1 MKKIMFMMNSLDGG
15 GAEKVLQTLLQHLD
29 SSKYDITLYSMHREN
44 IAAMDYPSSVHY
56 KVVFDQKNRKNRFL
70 RRLDEFAGKI
80 KGKLFQI
87 APSKLFYALYFH
99 EKFDVEIAFIE
110 GESTKI
116 ISGST
121 NRKSKKYAWV
131 HTDMQQNPWTDF
143 LYRDAADER
152 RHYDAFD
159 RVLCVSQ
166 PVRAAFLCKY
176 GVSADKVMVQYNPVD
191 REEIRSKAE
200 IPVPGLRKSKFRM
213 VAVGRLVHQ
222 KGFDR
227 LIEIAAKLYSDGF
240 DFEILVLGEGED
252 RTLLETM
259 IQKFNLEH
267 TVYLMGFQSNPY
279 AIMATADLL
288 VCSSRAEGF
297 STVVT
302 EGVILGLPV
311 VSTDCAG
318 MRELFGD
325 AQCGIVT
332 KNDTDDLYRALKHV
346 LSHVDELDTYRSA
359 ALARGKDFEMN
370 QVIEKIEKLL
380 DM

>member
-15 GAEKVLQTLLQHLD
+15 GAEKVLQTLLRHLD
-29 SSKYDITLYSMHREN
+29 RSKYDITLYSMHREN
-44 IAAMDYPSSVHY
+44 IAAMDYPSFVHY

-116 ISGST
+116 VSGST

-131 HTDMQQNPWTDF
+131 HIDLQQNPWTDF
-143 LYRDAADER
+143 LYHGVEDER
-152 RHYDAFD
+152 RHYNAFD
-159 RVLCVSQ
+159 RILCVSQ
-166 PVRAAFLCKY
+166 SVQTAFLDKY
-176 GVSADKVMVQYNPVD
+176 RVPADKVMVQYNPVD
-191 REEIRSKAE
+191 REEIRAKAE
-200 IPVPGLRKSKFRM
+200 ISASGLEKSKFRM

-227 LIEIAAKLYSDGF
+227 LIEIAAKLRSDGF
-240 DFEILVLGEGED
+240 DFEILILGEGED
-252 RTLLETM
+252 RALLETM
-259 IQKFNLEH
+259 IQKFGLEH

-318 MRELFGD
+318 IRELFGE
-325 AQCGIVT
+325 AECGIVT
-332 KNDTDDLYRALKHV
+332 KNDTEDLYRALKS
-346 LSHVDELDTYRSA
+346 LLCCRERLEAFRLA
-359 ALARGKDFEMN
+359 ALKRGDSFSLTNTMKG
-370 QVIEKIEKLL
+370 IENILNC
-380 DM
+380 

>member
-15 GAEKVLQTLLQHLD
+15 GAEKVLQTLLRHLD
-29 SSKYDITLYSMHREN
+29 RSKYDITLYSMHREN
-44 IAAMDYPSSVHY
+44 IAAMDYPSFVHY

-116 ISGST
+116 VSGST

-131 HTDMQQNPWTDF
+131 HIDLQQNPWTDF
-143 LYRDAADER
+143 LYHGVEDER
-152 RHYDAFD
+152 RHYNVFD
-159 RVLCVSQ
+159 RILCVSQ
-166 PVRAAFLCKY
+166 SVQTAFLDKY
-176 GVSADKVMVQYNPVD
+176 RVPADKVMVQYNPVD
-191 REEIRSKAE
+191 REEIRAKAE
-200 IPVPGLRKSKFRM
+200 ISASGLEKSKFRM

-227 LIEIAAKLYSDGF
+227 LIEIAAKLRSDGF
-240 DFEILVLGEGED
+240 DFEILILGEGED
-252 RTLLETM
+252 RALLETM
-259 IQKFNLEH
+259 IQKFGLEH

-318 MRELFGD
+318 IRELFGE
-325 AQCGIVT
+325 AECGIVT
-332 KNDTDDLYRALKHV
+332 KNDTEDLYRALKS
-346 LSHVDELDTYRSA
+346 LLCCRERLEAFRLA
-359 ALARGKDFEMN
+359 ALKRGDSFSLTNTMKG
-370 QVIEKIEKLL
+370 IENILNC
-380 DM
+380 